1 MKWLTNSKNIFIIN
15 DPLFYKGPR
24 PLVTVSSADM
34 LVLHSAEVVHF
45 HCESCHP
52 YARVNYSQNT
62 SKVSRQG
69 NTMKSFEGS
78 SNKLGPL
85 DSLGKQM

>member
-1 MKWLTNSKNIFIIN
+1 MIHVKLLTNSKNIFIIN
-15 DPLFYKGPR
+15 DQLFYKDPR
-24 PLVTVSSADM
+24 PLVTVSTAVIT
-34 LVLHSAEVVHF
+34 VLHSTEVLHF

-52 YARVNYSQNT
+52 YARVDYSQNT

-78 SNKLGPL
+78 SNK
-85 DSLGKQM
+85 

>member
-1 MKWLTNSKNIFIIN
+1 MNSKNILIFS
-15 DPLFYKGPR
+15 DQLFHKGLMPLE
-24 PLVTVSSADM
+24 TVSTAVITVS
-34 LVLHSAEVVHF
+34 HSAEVVHF
-45 HCESCHP
+45 HCELCSP
-52 YARVNYSQNT
+52 YAWVNYSQNT

-85 DSLGKQM
+85 DSLDKQM